1 MPENTPA
8 RHVVIVGAG
17 IGGLT
22 AARALQAR
30 GLRVTVLEKAHEL
43 GEIGAGIQIAANGVH
58 VLRKLGLEEQIAAAG
73 VRPQSYDMR
82 DLSTGRQI
90 WYIPFGDA
98 AEQRYGAPMYN
109 VHRADLIDIL
119 RSGLDNV
126 IRTGARVTSVG
137 QDDDQ
142 AWVEIDG
149 GERIAGDAVIGA
161 DGIHSVVRTRLRGEE
176 PRHFSNILM
185 WRGLIPA
192 ERIAE
197 LNLPEAGN
205 YWFGPGRTLITYWV
219 RPGKLYS
226 VLASVPAD
234 EVERESWDETGD
246 LSEMLA
252 SFRDIEP
259 RAAAMLDAMDQGFLT
274 GMYYRDPIDWWTR
287 GRISLLGDAAHPMV
301 PFLAQGACQS
311 MEDGW
316 ALAHCLAA
324 PELGT
329 VADALQDYEARRRP
343 RTSRVQAGAR
353 AMVKLTHESDPER
366 IRARNGRFQGAMRI
380 DPLAE
385 TTWAFVMDY
394 DITKT
399 VLQPPGH
406 VVGLAGTR
414 EGTRMKRPQ
423 SQRAYDLWRSTFTQE
438 DLSRGHDGMREG
450 YDRMLMTNFPAPAGV
465 PTRDVQLGR
474 VDAIEVG
481 EAPDGTPV
489 VLHLHGGGYVIGSA
503 LGSVEYAARL
513 AAAVGG
519 RTVTVD
525 YRRAPEQ
532 PYPAALDDAVHAYRA
547 LVRSGV
553 APDRILLSG
562 ESSGAGL
569 ALATA
574 LSLRQAGEELPAGII
589 AICPFA
595 DLTLSSPSVRAY
607 DGADPAANR
616 DSLTAMAAQYT
627 QMHDPTDPLVSP
639 ALGDFSGL
647 PPIFVAATEREVLY
661 DDARRVADSAQRA
674 GVPVERFFVED
685 SVHVFPLF
693 EFLPEAGEA
702 LERIGRWARGLAG
715 RQTAGPGR

>member
-1 MPENTPA
+1 MSDSTRAA
-8 RHVVIVGAG
+8 RHVIIVGAG

-22 AARALQAR
+22 AARSLRAR
-30 GLRVTVLEKAHEL
+30 GIDVTVLEKTREL

-58 VLRKLGLEEQIAAAG
+58 VLRALGLEEPLAAVA
-73 VRPQSYDMR
+73 VQPQSYDMR
-82 DLSTGRQI
+82 DLRTGRQI
-90 WYIPFGDA
+90 WYIPFGAAA
-98 AEQRYGAPMYN
+98 AERYGAPMYN
-109 VHRADLIDIL
+109 VHRADLIELL
-119 RSGLDNV
+119 RDGLDDV
-126 IRTGARVTSVG
+126 VRTGSRVVAVG
-137 QDDDQ
+137 QDAAQ
-142 AWVEIDG
+142 AWVELDT
-149 GERIAGDAVIGA
+149 GERLTADAVVGA
-161 DGIHSVVRTRLRGEE
+161 DGIHSVVRTQLRGEE
-176 PRHFSNILM
+176 PRHFANILM

-192 ERIAE
+192 DRVADLE
-197 LNLPEAGN
+197 LPEAGN

-226 VLASVPAD
+226 VLASVPAA

-246 LSEMLA
+246 LSAMMA
-252 SFRDIEP
+252 SFQDIEP
-259 RAAAMLDAMDQGFLT
+259 RAKAMLEAMDHGFIT

-287 GRISLLGDAAHPMV
+287 QRITLLGDAAHPMV

-324 PELGT
+324 PEHAT
-329 VADALQDYEARRRP
+329 VAQALADYEARRRP

-394 DITKT
+394 DITQT
-399 VLQPPGH
+399 VLQPAGH

-414 EGTRMKRPQ
+414 EGTRMQRPE
-423 SQRAYDLWRSTFTQE
+423 SQRAYDLWRSAFTQE
-438 DLSRGHDGMREG
+438 DLARGHDGMREG
-450 YDRMLMTNFPAPAGV
+450 YDRLLRTHFPAPAGV
-465 PTRDVQLGR
+465 PTRRVELGR

-481 EAPDGTPV
+481 PGDPAAPV
-489 VLHLHGGGYVIGSA
+489 VLHFHGGGYVIGSA
-503 LGSVEYAARL
+503 AGSVEYAARL
-513 AAAVGG
+513 GAAVGG
-519 RTVTVD
+519 RTLTVE

-547 LVRSGV
+547 LLRSGV
-553 APDRILLSG
+553 RPERVLLSG

-574 LSLRQAGEELPAGII
+574 MALRQAGDPLPAGIV
-589 AICPFA
+589 AVCPFA
-595 DLTLSSPSVRAY
+595 DLTLRSPSISAY
-607 DGADPAANR
+607 DGLDPAANR

-627 QMHDPTDPLVSP
+627 QMHDPTDPMVSP
-639 ALGDFSGL
+639 LLGDFTGL
-647 PPIFVAATEREVLY
+647 PPIFVAATEGEVLY
-661 DDARRVADSAQRA
+661 DDARRVADAAERA
-674 GVPVERFFVED
+674 GVPVERLFVTD

-693 EFLPEAGEA
+693 AFLPEARQA
-702 LERIGRWARGLAG
+702 VQRIGQWSRSIGLAAG
-715 RQTAGPGR
+715 RE

>member
-1 MPENTPA
+1 MSENDPE

-22 AARALQAR
+22 AARALRAR
-30 GLRVTVLEKAHEL
+30 GIKVTVLEKTREL
-43 GEIGAGIQIAANGVH
+43 GEIGSGIQIAANGVH
-58 VLRKLGLEEQIAAAG
+58 VLRKLGLEEQIAAVG
-73 VRPQSYDMR
+73 VKPQSYDMR
-82 DLSTGRQI
+82 DLSTGRQV

-98 AEQRYGAPMYN
+98 ADERYGAPMYN
-109 VHRADLIDIL
+109 VHRADLIEIL
-119 RSGLDNV
+119 RDGLDDV
-126 IRTGARVTSVG
+126 IRTAAPVVAVG

-142 AWVEIDG
+142 AWVELEG
-149 GERIAGDAVIGA
+149 GERVSGDAVIGA
-161 DGIHSVVRTRLRGEE
+161 DGIHSVVRTELRGEE

-192 ERIAE
+192 ERVAE
-197 LNLPEAGN
+197 LALPEAGN

-234 EVERESWDETGD
+234 EVKRESWDETGD

-259 RAAAMLDAMDQGFLT
+259 RAGAMLDAMDQGFLT

-324 PELGT
+324 PELET

-353 AMVKLTHESDPER
+353 AMVKMTHESDPER

-394 DITKT
+394 DITKA
-399 VLQPPGH
+399 VFEPAGY

-414 EGTRMKRPQ
+414 EGTAKERPE
-423 SQRAYDLWRSTFTQE
+423 SQRAYDLWRSAFTQE

-450 YDRMLMTNFPAPAGV
+450 YDRLLLTHFPPPDDV
-465 PTRDVQLGR
+465 PVRDVQLGR

-481 EAPDGTPV
+481 EAPDDAPV
-489 VLHLHGGGYVIGSA
+489 VLHFHGGGYVIGSA
-503 LGSVEYAARL
+503 RSSVEYAARL

-519 RTVTVD
+519 RALTVE

-532 PYPAALDDAVHAYRA
+532 PYPAALDDAAHAYRA
-547 LVRSGV
+547 LVRS
-553 APDRILLSG
+553 
-562 ESSGAGL
+562 
-569 ALATA
+569 
-574 LSLRQAGEELPAGII
+574 
-589 AICPFA
+589 
-595 DLTLSSPSVRAY
+595 AY
-607 DGADPAANR
+607 R
-616 DSLTAMAAQYT
+616 
-627 QMHDPTDPLVSP
+627 
-639 ALGDFSGL
+639 
-647 PPIFVAATEREVLY
+647 
-661 DDARRVADSAQRA
+661 RA
-674 GVPVERFFVED
+674 GSCCPGSPPV
-685 SVHVFPLF
+685 
-693 EFLPEAGEA
+693 AGSR
-702 LERIGRWARGLAG
+702 LRPR
-715 RQTAGPGR
+715 

>member
-1 MPENTPA
+1 MSESTA
-8 RHVVIVGAG
+8 VRHVIVVGAG

-30 GLRVTVLEKAHEL
+30 GIRVTVLEKAHEL

-58 VLRKLGLEEQIAAAG
+58 VLRKLGLEDEIAAAG
-73 VRPQSYDMR
+73 VKPQSYDMR
-82 DLSTGRQI
+82 DLHTGRQI

-98 AEQRYGAPMYN
+98 ADARYGAPMYN

-119 RSGLDNV
+119 RRGLGDV
-126 IRTGARVTSVG
+126 VRTGARVVAVG
-137 QDDDQ
+137 QDDGQ
-142 AWVEIDG
+142 AWVELDG
-149 GERIAGDAVIGA
+149 GERIAADAVVGA
-161 DGIHSVVRTRLRGEE
+161 DGIHSVVRTALRGEE
-176 PRHFSNILM
+176 PRHFANILM

-192 ERIAE
+192 ERIADLE
-197 LNLPEAGN
+197 LPEAGN

-226 VLASVPAD
+226 VLASVPAA

-246 LSEMLA
+246 LDELMA
-252 SFRDIEP
+252 SFREIEP
-259 RAAAMLDAMDQGFLT
+259 RAKAMLQAIDRGFIT

-287 GRISLLGDAAHPMV
+287 GRITLLGDAAHPMV

-316 ALAHCLAA
+316 ALAHCLSDPAHA
-324 PELGT
+324 T

-353 AMVKLTHESDPER
+353 AMVKMTHESDPDR

-394 DITKT
+394 DVTKT
-399 VLQPPGH
+399 VLQPAGH

-414 EGTRMKRPQ
+414 EGTAMQRPE
-423 SQRAYDLWRSTFTQE
+423 SQRAYELWRSAFTQE

-450 YDRMLMTNFPAPAGV
+450 YDRLLLTHFPAPPDV

-481 EAPDGTPV
+481 EPSEQAPV
-489 VLHLHGGGYVIGSA
+489 VLHFHGGGYVIGSA
-503 LGSVEYAARL
+503 RGSVEYAARL

-519 RTVTVD
+519 RTLTVE

-553 APDRILLSG
+553 APGRILLSG

-574 LSLRQAGEELPAGII
+574 MLLRQSGDELPAGII

-595 DLTLSSPSVRAY
+595 DLTLSSPSIAAY

-616 DSLTAMAAQYT
+616 DSLTAMAAQYA
-627 QMHDPTDPLVSP
+627 QMHDPADPLVSP
-639 ALGDFSGL
+639 ALGDLSGL
-647 PPIFVAATEREVLY
+647 PPLFVAATAGEVLY
-661 DDARRVADSAQRA
+661 DDARRVADAAERA

-693 EFLPEAGEA
+693 EFLPEARQA
-702 LERIGRWARGLAG
+702 LERIAEWSRSAVRSAA
-715 RQTAGPGR
+715 T

>member
-1 MPENTPA
+1 MSVNSPT

-22 AARALQAR
+22 AARALQQR
-30 GLRVTVLEKAHEL
+30 GIDVTVLEKAREL

-58 VLRKLGLEEQIAAAG
+58 VLRGLGLEDQVAAVG
-73 VRPQSYDMR
+73 VKPQSYDMR
-82 DLSTGRQI
+82 DLHSGRQV

-98 AEQRYGAPMYN
+98 AARRYGAPMYN

-119 RSGLDNV
+119 RSGLDDV
-126 IRTGARVTSVG
+126 IRTGARVVSVG
-137 QDDDQ
+137 QDDEQ
-142 AWVEIDG
+142 AWVELAG
-149 GERIAGDAVIGA
+149 GERVTADAVIGA
-161 DGIHSVVRTRLRGEE
+161 DGIHSVVRAALRGEE
-176 PRHFSNILM
+176 PRHFANILM

-192 ERIAE
+192 DRIAE
-197 LNLPEAGN
+197 LHLPEAGN

-234 EVERESWDETGD
+234 EVHRESWDETGD
-246 LSEMLA
+246 LDEMMA

-259 RAAAMLDAMDQGFLT
+259 RAKTMLEAIDHGFIT

-316 ALAHCLAA
+316 ALAHCLTDRQW
-324 PELGT
+324 PS

-353 AMVKLTHESDPER
+353 AMVKMTHESDPDR

-399 VLQPPGH
+399 VLEPAGH

-414 EGTRMKRPQ
+414 EGTAMKRPE
-423 SQRAYDLWRSTFTQE
+423 SQRAYDLWRSAFTQE

-450 YDRMLMTNFPAPAGV
+450 YDRLLLSHFPVPEGT

-481 EAPDGTPV
+481 EASDRSPV
-489 VLHLHGGGYVIGSA
+489 VLHFHGGGYVIGSA
-503 LGSVEYAARL
+503 RGSVEYAARL
-513 AAAVGG
+513 ARAVGG

-525 YRRAPEQ
+525 YRRAPED

-553 APDRILLSG
+553 APERILLSG

-574 LSLRQAGEELPAGII
+574 LSLRQAGERLPAGVI

-595 DLTLSSPSVRAY
+595 DLTLASPSISAY
-607 DGADPAANR
+607 DGSDPAANR

-639 ALGDFSGL
+639 ALADLRGL
-647 PPIFVAATEREVLY
+647 PPLFVAATDGEVLY
-661 DDARRVADSAQRA
+661 DDARRVADSAESA
-674 GVPVERFFVED
+674 GVPVERFFIED

-693 EFLPEAGEA
+693 GFLPEAGEA
-702 LERIGRWARGLAG
+702 LERIGQWSGEVIAS
-715 RQTAGPGR
+715 TT